1 MRSLIVGRV
10 NLALMLLKRGRE
22 EDRKEIREHLLWA
35 YQAAS
40 ERGYK
45 EAGQIADILRQLGL
59 PVPEDAAGRG
69 DLKGIDTDVPR
80 EADRV

>member
-1 MRSLIVGRV
+1 M
-10 NLALMLLKRGRE
+10 NLLQRGRE
-22 EDRKEIREHLLWA
+22 EDQAEAQEHLLWA
-35 YQAAS
+35 YQAAAR
-40 ERGYK
+40 RGYQDA
-45 EAGQIADILRQLGL
+45 EQIADILPQLGL